1 MSSHIPAQALD
12 TPRMFSFFAGVGS
25 CLGIAGGYYL
35 RWVHTFPYHTYEEA
49 TSELVKE
56 AWASVGDSLRYAM
69 GSLPKEGSCLDNAPV
84 SAFVP
89 YVK

>member
-12 TPRMFSFFAGVGS
+12 TPQMFSVFAGVGS
-25 CLGIAGGYYL
+25 CLGIAGKYYL
-35 RWVHTFPYHTYEEA
+35 RRVHIVPYRADEEA
-49 TSELVKE
+49 TSELIKE
-56 AWASVGDSLRYAM
+56 AWASVGNSLRYAM